1 MKNKY
6 SYSTL
11 TKHALPVVALLLSF
25 FFTSVSFSQDT
36 AWTILPAPVEEG
48 WLENLHFTGPDT
60 GWVVGGYDNPSESY
74 IAITYNEGDDWS
86 VQLTTSDLLYA
97 IHACDENNAWAV
109 GKTVYKTTDGGIE
122 WTEQQVFQS
131 VYQYA
136 QDVFCMNNTT
146 VFLAGRDD
154 NAQSCLIMHSLDGTN
169 WTTPSYPPVN
179 GRLNAIY
186 FADDNHGWAVGK
198 NILDNKPLVL
208 YTSDGGANWVQQDQP
223 FDQGELMS
231 IHATDQ
237 MNAWAVGGTGYTSGD
252 HSLLMITLD
261 GGASWAAAN
270 PPPATMAT
278 SLDVF
283 SDTSAMITTQT
294 NAGGWQAGLYY
305 TEDAGATWE
314 PKLET
319 LEDTWLEDVSIVTTT
334 SRAMAKAYG
343 GGSGNSG
350 STFGRADVAIAS
362 AEQML
367 AYIQITP
374 LNADLTVGGSQLYT
388 AEGFDQNG
396 QPMNPPISP
405 YWTTDGGTITQDGE
419 YTAPDQPGD
428 YTVTAEVEG
437 SDVTGT
443 AYAHVT
449 PAEQQLAEIR
459 ITPPTKDMQV
469 GDAQLFTAQGYD
481 QFGNP
486 MNQSITPEWAADGG
500 TINQQGKFT
509 APDEE
514 ANITVTASAE
524 SDKELV
530 TGKASV
536 KVRKPGT
543 LLTLVLD
550 PDSISI
556 PNGGQ
561 QSFGLT
567 GYDILDDMV
576 DLQSSGQ
583 WAASGGTV
591 TQDGIYTAPDADG
604 IYAVEVMMLV
614 TLNSEAYAPGRQ
626 QIDTVTGSATVVV
639 GETYVGEYQANHK
652 LYGNRPNPFRSQTEV
667 KYRLDRPG
675 YARLM
680 IADESG
686 RVKMHI
692 FSDYQQQGEH
702 AVRIQTANW
711 PAGIYY
717 CILRFEGKLS
727 AIRLIKL

>member
-1 MKNKY
+1 
-6 SYSTL
+6 
-11 TKHALPVVALLLSF
+11 LLLSLLL
-25 FFTSVSFSQDT
+25 TKSLHSQDT
-36 AWTILPAPVEEG
+36 SWTILPAPVEEG
-48 WLENLHFTGPDT
+48 WLENLYFTGPDT

-74 IAITYNEGDDWS
+74 IARTYNEGGDWNM
-86 VQLTTSDLLYA
+86 QLSTDDLLYA

-109 GKTVYKTTDGGIE
+109 GKAVYKTTDGGSE

-136 QDVFCMNNTT
+136 QDVFCMNDTT

-154 NAQSCLIMHSLDGTN
+154 NAQTCLIMHSLDGTN

-208 YTSDGGANWVQQDQP
+208 YTSDGGANWVEQDQP
-223 FDQGELMS
+223 FDQGEFMS

-237 MNAWAVGGTGYTSGD
+237 MNVWAAGGTGYTSGD
-252 HSLLMITLD
+252 HSLLMITPD

-270 PPPATMAT
+270 PPPSTLST
-278 SLDVF
+278 SLEVF
-283 SDTSAMITTQT
+283 SDSSAMIATQT

-305 TEDAGATWE
+305 TEDAGASWE
-314 PKLET
+314 SKLET
-319 LEDTWLEDVSIVTTT
+319 LEDTYLEDVSIVTTI
-334 SRAMAKAYG
+334 SRATAKAYG

-362 AEQML
+362 DEQML

-437 SDVTGT
+437 SDITGT

-500 TINQQGKFT
+500 TINQQGEFT

-524 SDKELV
+524 SKKELV

-543 LLTLVLD
+543 LLTLVPD

-556 PNGGQ
+556 PKGGQ

-583 WAASGGTV
+583 WMASGGTV
-591 TQDGIYTAPDADG
+591 TQDGIYTAPDEDG
-604 IYAVEVMMLV
+604 MYTVEVMMLV

-626 QIDTVTGSATVVV
+626 EIDTVTGSATVVV
-639 GETYVGEYQANHK
+639 GETSVGAYQANHK
-652 LYGNRPNPFRSQTEV
+652 LCGNRPNPFHSETQI

-692 FSDYQQQGEH
+692 RNDYQQQGEH
-702 AVRIQTANW
+702 AVRIQAANW

-717 CILRFEGKLS
+717 CILNFEGEQS
-727 AIRLIKL
+727 VIRLIKL